1 MVNNFININK
11 MKRYSHLKSLN
22 IKMTLADKNIGC
34 CLGQAQKYA
43 EVTLANGIPLYNW
56 LSNSNTDINKQ

>member
-1 MVNNFININK
+1 

-43 EVTLANGIPLYNW
+43 EATLANGIPLYNW